1 MREDKPLVYVVAAE
15 RSGDL
20 LGAGLIRA
28 MRAKCGS
35 DIAFRGMGGEAM
47 AEEGVPTTVSIDGLS
62 ILGFFDG
69 LKAYGR
75 IKERVAEVVA
85 DILIHKPQAV
95 VLIDSWGFMLRVA
108 QGVRAQDPSIKLIK
122 YVGPQVF
129 ATRPGR
135 AKTLA
140 GAVDHLMTI
149 LSFDA
154 RYYEP
159 HGLPVTFVGNPTLDR
174 IEPGDGAGF
183 RSRHGIASD
192 AQTLLVLFGSRKSEI
207 DRVGP
212 AFMDTL
218 KRLTA
223 ARELTPIIVVAGA
236 VKAHLSPRLDQA
248 RQEFGAVI
256 VEEEEKTDAFAAADI
271 ALACSGTVVTE
282 LATAGVPTVTA
293 YKLGWLT
300 WAIIRAFGVMKAPFI
315 SLVNIAANEM
325 LVPEFVQTRCRGD
338 LLAVEVS
345 ALLDDPKRRERLHTE
360 LAAATDKLRGEGDA
374 SENAAQRVC
383 ELSGAAVAYWRR
395 SLGRRASF
403 LEVKEP
409 SLPSDITASVFGDVR
424 AEIPGE
430 IWPSF
435 KGKPLRPLCQL
446 NVAQAPFRPKIISDL
461 SMISVFIAEEF
472 WEAGGYLD
480 IEDATRPPNAAFYVR
495 VYRSLD
501 GLVPVHAPEHG
512 SVLSPHTAS
521 WMSAAGLDYPSHDL
535 LPGPALTD
543 LEDVMERSWPSTRE
557 GVKLGGW
564 PYCVQSE
571 PFWKR
576 EHLDKRFE
584 HVLQIDSE
592 EKSGWMWGDMGCA
605 SLARSSTQP
614 NYWALDWQC
623 H

>member
-1 MREDKPLVYVVAAE
+1 MSEDKPLVYVVAAE

-47 AEEGVPTTVSIDGLS
+47 AEEGVPTTVSIEGLS

-85 DILIHKPQAV
+85 DILRHKPQAV

-183 RSRHGIASD
+183 RARHGIASD

-218 KRLTA
+218 KRLNA

-236 VKAHLSPRLDQA
+236 VKAHLSSRLDQA
-248 RQEFGAVI
+248 RQEFGAVV

-325 LVPEFVQTRCRGD
+325 LVPEFVQTRCRGG
-338 LLAVEVS
+338 LLAAEIT
-345 ALLDDPKRRERLHTE
+345 ALLDDPERREGLHTR
-360 LAAATDKLRGEGDA
+360 LAAATEKLRGEGDA
-374 SENAAQRVC
+374 SENAAETVFR
-383 ELSGAAVAYWRR
+383 LS
-395 SLGRRASF
+395 
-403 LEVKEP
+403 
-409 SLPSDITASVFGDVR
+409 
-424 AEIPGE
+424 
-430 IWPSF
+430 
-435 KGKPLRPLCQL
+435 Q
-446 NVAQAPFRPKIISDL
+446 
-461 SMISVFIAEEF
+461 
-472 WEAGGYLD
+472 
-480 IEDATRPPNAAFYVR
+480 
-495 VYRSLD
+495 
-501 GLVPVHAPEHG
+501 
-512 SVLSPHTAS
+512 
-521 WMSAAGLDYPSHDL
+521 
-535 LPGPALTD
+535 
-543 LEDVMERSWPSTRE
+543 
-557 GVKLGGW
+557 
-564 PYCVQSE
+564 
-571 PFWKR
+571 
-576 EHLDKRFE
+576 
-584 HVLQIDSE
+584 
-592 EKSGWMWGDMGCA
+592 
-605 SLARSSTQP
+605 
-614 NYWALDWQC
+614 
-623 H
+623 